1 MNIDNT
7 QDAAEPSLASAGSQ
21 PVAWAVIPSTVLAG
35 RAWRVTLDR
44 EEAEQLS
51 CGAMLVVPL
60 YEQPQ
65 PTLTDAE
72 REAIEWA
79 LEEGVWSY
87 GDPEDW
93 TKAERLR
100 AFLRG
105 LLERT
110 K

>member
-1 MNIDNT
+1 MSDN
-7 QDAAEPSLASAGSQ
+7 E
-21 PVAWAVIPSTVLAG
+21 PVAWAVALGDEGMVLDG
-35 RAWRVTLDR
+35 IYISRAKADEVLEWRKENTNY
-44 EEAEQLS
+44 
-51 CGAMLVVPL
+51 GARLIPL
-60 YEQPQ
+60 YRQ
-65 PTLTDAE
+65 PTLTDAD

-105 LLERT
+105 LLERAQ
-110 K
+110 

>member
-1 MNIDNT
+1 VGRPSGITTMTKINDSVSVGAELAARITRMN
-7 QDAAEPSLASAGSQ
+7 E
-21 PVAWAVIPSTVLAG
+21 
-35 RAWRVTLDR
+35 
-44 EEAEQLS
+44 
-51 CGAMLVVPL
+51 ML
-60 YEQPQ
+60 
-65 PTLTDAE
+65 TLTDAE